1 VAFVNQCDSYFRRE
15 RIMEEEKVWLVSRNL
30 EDDARVWFLQVQH
43 DEGTPAWRRFT
54 ELLHLSFKSPP
65 CPNLLH
71 QVSLRVD
78 NALRILADVSTQLDR
93 LRARL
98 HAKDKEEHERQAAER
113 LHAAARG
120 LLARRRA
127 QAFHATKASKE
138 QAAVRGFLV
147 RRMVRMRRMFL
158 IPARWQITAGWF
170 DYSSS
175 PVLPVA
181 FQVWCLPA
189 TTMAT
194 QRPTP
199 TAVQPVPRIA
209 VAISS
214 VQAPSGLV
222 GCYIL
227 LFSTHA
233 MVAVG
238 SFPWDPGQH
247 SCSPPLFHIFVL
259 NNKGKPRC
267 KRLNPRSR
275 PIGLRQLSSSRKS
288 WVSKSGG
295 DVMGSQRLG

>member
-1 VAFVNQCDSYFRRE
+1 VASLHR
-15 RIMEEEKVWLVSRNL
+15 
-30 EDDARVWFLQVQH
+30 APTPTLQIA
-43 DEGTPAWRRFT
+43 PY
-54 ELLHLSFKSPP
+54 
-65 CPNLLH
+65 PNLLH
-71 QVSLRVD
+71 Q
-78 NALRILADVSTQLDR
+78 
-93 LRARL
+93 
-98 HAKDKEEHERQAAER
+98 AKDKEEHECQAAVC
-113 LHAAARG
+113 LQAAAQG

-138 QAAVRGFLV
+138 KAAVRLQATVRGFLV

-170 DYSSS
+170 DYSRS
-175 PVLPVA
+175 PVLPMA

-194 QRPTP
+194 QRPAP
-199 TAVQPVPRIA
+199 PVVQHVPRIA

-227 LFSTHA
+227 LFSAHA
-233 MVAVG
+233 TLAVG
-238 SFPWDPGQH
+238 SFPWDPGQY

-275 PIGLRQLSSSRKS
+275 PIGPRQLSSSRTS
-288 WVSKSGG
+288 WVSKGGG
-295 DVMGSQRLG
+295 DVMGSQRAAWADGLIVRLSYLYKFSYLCICNVY